1 MSRKESAY
9 PRQAKGRG
17 DTPPLRAC
25 AVAGCT
31 CAGEYRAPRSRNPND
46 EPLWFCLEHVRDYNR
61 NWNWFEGMGSDEI
74 ENYQAQNA
82 TWQRPTWK
90 LGERAAG
97 HSAARHHQ
105 HQHRAPQ
112 DPFDL
117 LGEAGYRF
125 EAGSKRAP
133 VPEARRL
140 SPEDRQALAV
150 LELDAGAAVPDV
162 KSRYKA
168 LVKRYHPDRN
178 GGDKSAEARL
188 RQVIDAYRHLRD
200 KGFMREEMNR

>member
-9 PRQAKGRG
+9 PRRAQGHRES
-17 DTPPLRAC
+17 PPPRPC
-25 AVAGCT
+25 ASEGCSL
-31 CAGEYRAPRSRNPND
+31 CGEYRAPRSRNPAD
-46 EPLWFCLEHVRDYNR
+46 QPLWFCLDHVREYNKS
-61 NWNWFEGMGSDEI
+61 WNWFEGMGADEI
-74 ENYQAQNA
+74 ERYQAQNA
-82 TWQRPTWK
+82 TWHRPTWK
-90 LGERAAG
+90 LGERSSG
-97 HSAARHHQ
+97 RTSSEHQ
-105 HQHRAPQ
+105 HVPH

-117 LGEAGYRF
+117 LGEAGLRVDGKPVRG
-125 EAGSKRAP
+125 AAP
-133 VPEARRL
+133 EMRRL

-150 LELDAGAAVPDV
+150 LELESGVSGADV

-200 KGFMREEMNR
+200 KGFMRDELSR

>member
-17 DTPPLRAC
+17 DTPPLRPC
-25 AVAGCT
+25 AVEGCA
-31 CAGEYRAPRSRNPND
+31 CAGEYRAPRSRNPGD
-46 EPLWFCLEHVRDYNR
+46 DPLWFCLDHVRDYNR

-74 ENYQAQNA
+74 ERYQSQNA

-90 LGERAAG
+90 LGERAG
-97 HSAARHHQ
+97 GRSAARHYQ
-105 HQHRAPQ
+105 EQPQAPH

-117 LGEAGYRF
+117 LGEAGYRI
-125 EAGSKRAP
+125 EAGPAP
-133 VPEARRL
+133 QARRL

-150 LELDAGAAVPDV
+150 LELDAGAAAADV
-162 KSRYKA
+162 KPRYKA

-178 GGDKSAEARL
+178 GGNKDAEARL

-200 KGFMREEMNR
+200 KGFMREETIR